1 MGKTQKEICVLLQNH
16 PQPALAETEPGAET
30 TKKRARGVV
39 DPA

>member
-30 TKKRARGVV
+30 ARFYGHLMQVRK
-39 DPA
+39 